1 VNWDALWQRFSES
14 GRRAESTLAGYRRH
28 LNDFRRH
35 YPHLA
40 EPREVHQQHLYG
52 WFLFEKNRP
61 EVSLPTATAK
71 VKAVCVLLRWAFQQE
86 LLLVDPCEGF
96 QLKKPARPIPGVL
109 SQSQVLQLLEA
120 PLQKNRRWVVA
131 RDLAI
136 LELLY
141 GTGMRGGE
149 LIGLQ
154 LNDVDLSGEL
164 LSIRGGKGKPRLIPM
179 GKRAALTLER
189 YLLDFRPQL
198 AAASE
203 TAVWLTQQGQPMKC
217 QDLQSMMA
225 RYGKRLGFEGV
236 TAHALRRAFATHL
249 LENGANIVE
258 IKNLL
263 GHADLNSTLFYAK
276 VFPVELIKAHQ
287 KSHPR
292 ARFRR
297 G

>member
-52 WFLFEKNRP
+52 WHLHERKRP
-61 EVSLPTATAK
+61 GVSLPTATAK
-71 VKAVCVLLRWAFQQE
+71 VKAVCVLLRWAVQQE

-96 QLKKPARPIPGVL
+96 QLKKPVRPIPGVL
-109 SQSQVLQLLEA
+109 SQSQVLALLEA
-120 PLQKNRRWVVA
+120 PLRSNRRWIVA

-136 LELLY
+136 LEVLY
-141 GTGMRGGE
+141 GTGLRGGE
-149 LIGLQ
+149 LISLQ

-164 LSIRGGKGKPRLIPM
+164 LSIRAGKGKHRLIPM

-203 TAVWLTQQGQPMKC
+203 TAVWLKQTGGPMSTS
-217 QDLQSMMA
+217 DLQRQVH
-225 RYGKRLGFEGV
+225 RYGQMLGFEGV
-236 TAHALRRAFATHL
+236 TPHALRRAFATHL